1 MAPGRPGAA
10 GGAVDKPRPP
20 RAELPQ
26 CRTTAAASENGGRTD
41 SRNRELGTVKITTK
55 TLLLASALTVAA
67 GGAAQAEEEPILN
80 VYNWSDYIGET
91 TIEDFEAQ
99 TGIEVN
105 YDVYDNNEVVE
116 AKLLAGNSGYDIVVP
131 TAVPFL
137 ARLIEAGAVQKLD
150 KSKIPNWDKLDPELM
165 KRVEAADPNNE
176 YGAIYQWGT
185 NGIGVNVEMVTE
197 RLGEVPR
204 SYDLLF
210 DPETVAKVAD
220 CGVTILDSPDEV
232 FDVVANYMGYEPN
245 QEDPEILEA
254 VTNRLAEI
262 RPHVKYFHSSQY
274 INDLANGDICVA
286 YGWSGDVFQ
295 AQYRAEEAGNGVE
308 IDYIIPEEGTV
319 IWFDMLA
326 IPADAPHPENAHKW
340 INFILDP
347 ENMAGITN
355 YVWYANAVPDSL
367 SMIDE
372 EVANNPS
379 IYPSEEVAQRLF
391 ALESKSPRYKRLET
405 RAWTRVKTGQ

>member
-1 MAPGRPGAA
+1 M
-10 GGAVDKPRPP
+10 K
-20 RAELPQ
+20 
-26 CRTTAAASENGGRTD
+26 T
-41 SRNRELGTVKITTK
+41 TTK
-55 TLLLASALTVAA
+55 TLLFASALALAA
-67 GGAAQAEEEPILN
+67 GSAQAQEEKVLN

-91 TIEDFEAQ
+91 TVEDFEKA

-105 YDVYDNNEVVE
+105 YDVYDSNEVVE

-137 ARLIEAGAVQKLD
+137 ARLIEAGALQKLD
-150 KSKIPNWDKLDPELM
+150 KSKIPNWEKLDPALLE
-165 KRVEAADPNNE
+165 RVETADPGNQ

-185 NGIGVNVEMVTE
+185 NGIGVNVEKVTE
-197 RLGEVPR
+197 RLGEVPS

-210 DPETVAKVAD
+210 DPETVAKLAD

-232 FDVVANYMGYEPN
+232 FDVVANYLGHKPN
-245 QEDPEILEA
+245 QEDREILDA
-254 VTNRLAEI
+254 VTERLMEI
-262 RPHVKYFHSSQY
+262 RPHVRYFHSSQY

-295 AQYRAEEAGNGVE
+295 AQARAEEAGNGVE
-308 IDYIIPEEGTV
+308 IDYIIPDEGTI

-340 INFILDP
+340 IDFVLAP

-355 YVWYANAVPDSL
+355 YVWYANAVPESKPL
-367 SMIDE
+367 LDE
-372 EVANNPS
+372 EVATNPS
-379 IYPSEEVAQRLF
+379 IYPSDAVAEKLF
-391 ALESKSPRYKRLET
+391 ALKSKSPRYKRLET

>member
-1 MAPGRPGAA
+1 VLECSTAKKAVRRPENPACN
-10 GGAVDKPRPP
+10 RR
-20 RAELPQ
+20 RARRENT
-26 CRTTAAASENGGRTD
+26 RTTGSWD
-41 SRNRELGTVKITTK
+41 TVKTTTK
-55 TLLLASALTVAA
+55 TLLFASALALAA
-67 GGAAQAEEEPILN
+67 GSAQAQEEKVLN

-91 TIEDFEAQ
+91 TVEDFEKA

-105 YDVYDNNEVVE
+105 YDVYDSNEVVE

-137 ARLIEAGAVQKLD
+137 ARLIEAGALQKLD
-150 KSKIPNWDKLDPELM
+150 KSKIPNWEKLDPALLE
-165 KRVEAADPNNE
+165 RVETADPGNQ

-185 NGIGVNVEMVTE
+185 NGIGVNVEKVTE
-197 RLGEVPR
+197 RLGEVPS

-210 DPETVAKVAD
+210 DPETVAKLAD

-232 FDVVANYMGYEPN
+232 FDVVANYLGHKPN
-245 QEDPEILEA
+245 QEDREILDA
-254 VTNRLAEI
+254 VTERLMEI
-262 RPHVKYFHSSQY
+262 RPHVRYFHSSQY

-295 AQYRAEEAGNGVE
+295 AQARAEEAGNGVE
-308 IDYIIPEEGTV
+308 IDYIIPDEGTI

-340 INFILDP
+340 IDFVLAP

-355 YVWYANAVPDSL
+355 YVWYANAVPESKPL
-367 SMIDE
+367 LDE
-372 EVANNPS
+372 EVATNPS
-379 IYPSEEVAQRLF
+379 IYPSDAVAEKLF
-391 ALESKSPRYKRLET
+391 ALKSKSPRYKRLET